1 MGRYTV
7 QPNCEGIDTADGTHY
22 AADRTGHVTVHDPKH
37 EAEIASSMTLGRG
50 LMEREYLRIGNAM
63 PGKHCEKCM
72 FHAFAFS
79 KTCPR
84 CGTAFPELVPPDAA
98 FPA

>member
-1 MGRYTV
+1 M
-7 QPNCEGIDTADGTHY
+7 
-22 AADRTGHVTVHDPKH
+22 
-37 EAEIASSMTLGRG
+37 
-50 LMEREYLRIGNAM
+50 GNAI

-84 CGTAFPELVPPDAA
+84 CGTAFPELVPPDAVI
-98 FPA
+98 PA